1 MMQTVLTNM
10 KTLLITRKIS
20 LMKTKT
26 LVFKVTP

>member
-26 LVFKVTP
+26 LEHAI